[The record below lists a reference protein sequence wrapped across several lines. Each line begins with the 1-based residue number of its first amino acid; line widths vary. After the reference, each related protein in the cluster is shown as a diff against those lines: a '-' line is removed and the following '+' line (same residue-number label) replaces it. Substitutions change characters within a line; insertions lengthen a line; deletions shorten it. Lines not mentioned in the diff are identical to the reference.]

1 MRRGVFRPD
10 KTHSVFRSSE
20 FIKPFRKK
28 INNGGGRLSLSCP
41 IVGRKSSLMSNAFAF
56 VPRHSNTP
64 RAGGVGGGDVEGR
77 ECSS

>member
-1 MRRGVFRPD
+1 VCSVPIRRIPYFVLRNLL
-10 KTHSVFRSSE
+10 SRL
-20 FIKPFRKK
+20 RKK

-56 VPRHSNTP
+56 VPRRSNFP